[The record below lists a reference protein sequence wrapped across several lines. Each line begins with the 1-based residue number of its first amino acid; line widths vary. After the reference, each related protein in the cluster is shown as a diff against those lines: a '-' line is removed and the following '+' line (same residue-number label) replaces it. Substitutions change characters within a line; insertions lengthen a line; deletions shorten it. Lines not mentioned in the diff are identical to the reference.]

1 MLWIHENFF
10 YEQIL
15 NEPFHE
21 ICFYYL
27 IDLPKEFL
35 ESSPNHFV
43 MEEHKDWYLSFDWI
57 PLSRLDQVM
66 IYPEFLKEAIYQLPE
81 FPKHIITYDKKS

>member
-1 MLWIHENFF
+1 
-10 YEQIL
+10 
-15 NEPFHE
+15 
-21 ICFYYL
+21 
-27 IDLPKEFL
+27 
-35 ESSPNHFV
+35 
-43 MEEHKDWYLSFDWI
+43 MEENKDWYLSFDWI